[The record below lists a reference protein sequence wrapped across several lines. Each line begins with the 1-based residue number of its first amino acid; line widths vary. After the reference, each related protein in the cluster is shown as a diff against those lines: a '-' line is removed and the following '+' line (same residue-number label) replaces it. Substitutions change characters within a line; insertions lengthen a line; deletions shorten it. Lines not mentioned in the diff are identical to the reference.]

1 MGHYMNRRIF
11 LHSAAAIMGSAMAPT
26 AFANQISGLEVDK
39 ELHLYNIHTGE
50 FVKTTFHNEGQY
62 NQQGLDKLDH
72 LLRDHRSGESTLISR
87 TLLDDIHTLQQLFKP
102 NQAIEIISGYRSP
115 KTNEKLR
122 AMGHGV
128 AKRSLHMQGKAIDIR
143 IPGINLKQVQKAALA
158 LRSGGVGYYPKS
170 GFIHLDVGRVRQ
182 WGS

>member
-1 MGHYMNRRIF
+1 MNRRIF
-11 LHSAAAIMGSAMAPT
+11 LRSAAALTGTAIAPA
-26 AFANQISGLEVDK
+26 AFANNPLASNIDK

-50 FVKTTFHNEGQY
+50 FVKTTFKQAGQY
-62 NQQGLDKLDH
+62 DQDSLDQLDN

-87 TLLDDIHTLQQLFKP
+87 TLLNDIYSLQEMFKP

-128 AKRSLHMQGKAIDIR
+128 AKRSLHMQGKAVDIR
-143 IPGINLKQVQKAALA
+143 IPGINLRQVRKAALS
-158 LRSGGVGYYPKS
+158 LKSGGVGYYPKS

-182 WGS
+182 WGT

>member
-1 MGHYMNRRIF
+1 MNRRIF
-11 LHSAAAIMGSAMAPT
+11 LSSAAAIAGSSIAPMT
-26 AFANQISGLEVDK
+26 LANLSPTTDIEK

-50 FVKTTFHNEGQY
+50 FVKTTFQQSGRY
-62 NQQGLDKLDH
+62 DQQGLDQLDH

-143 IPGINLKQVQKAALA
+143 IPGVNLRQVRKAALA
-158 LRSGGVGYYPKS
+158 LKSGGVGYYPKS

>member
-1 MGHYMNRRIF
+1 MNRRIF
-11 LHSAAAIMGSAMAPT
+11 LRSAAAITGSSIVPTVLAKRAPV
-26 AFANQISGLEVDK
+26 LEVDK

-50 FVKTTFHNEGQY
+50 FVKTTFQQAGQY
-62 NQQGLDKLDH
+62 DQQGLDQLDH

-87 TLLDDIHTLQQLFKP
+87 TLLDDIYTLQQLFKP

-143 IPGINLKQVQKAALA
+143 IPGINLRQVRQAALA
-158 LRSGGVGYYPKS
+158 LKSGGVGYYPKS

>member
-1 MGHYMNRRIF
+1 MNRRTF
-11 LHSAAAIMGSAMAPT
+11 LATGGALAASSIAPQ
-26 AFANQISGLEVDK
+26 AFALNSQLDATEK
-39 ELHLYNIHTGE
+39 HLHLYNIHTGE
-50 FVKTTFHNEGQY
+50 FVKTTFWQDGIYIPEAMDQ
-62 NQQGLDKLDH
+62 LDH
-72 LLRDHRSGESTLISR
+72 LLRDHRSGEATLMSR
-87 TLLDDIHTLQQLFKP
+87 TLLEDIHSLQTLFKP

-122 AMGHGV
+122 AQGRKV

-143 IPGINLKQVQKAALA
+143 IPGVNLRQVRHAALA
-158 LRSGGVGYYPKS
+158 MKSGGVGYYPKS

>member
-1 MGHYMNRRIF
+1 MNRRIF
-11 LHSAAAIMGSAMAPT
+11 LRSAATLAGSSVVPT
-26 AFANQISGLEVDK
+26 AFAKLAPAIDVEK

-50 FVKTTFHNEGQY
+50 FVKTTFQHAGHY
-62 NQQGLDKLDH
+62 DQQGLDQLDH

-143 IPGINLKQVQKAALA
+143 IPGVNLRQVRKAALA
-158 LRSGGVGYYPKS
+158 LKSGGVGYYPKS

>member
-1 MGHYMNRRIF
+1 MNRRIF
-11 LHSAAAIMGSAMAPT
+11 LRSAAAITGSVIVPS
-26 AFANQISGLEVDK
+26 AFANKTPELEIDK

-50 FVKTTFHNEGQY
+50 FVKTTFQHAGQY
-62 NQQGLDKLDH
+62 DQQGLDELDH

-87 TLLDDIHTLQQLFKP
+87 TLLEDIHTLQQLFKP

-122 AMGHGV
+122 AIGHGV

-143 IPGINLKQVQKAALA
+143 IPGINLRQVRKAALA
-158 LRSGGVGYYPKS
+158 LKSGGVGYYPKS

>member
-1 MGHYMNRRIF
+1 MNRRIF
-11 LHSAAAIMGSAMAPT
+11 LRSAAAITSSALVPS
-26 AFANQISGLEVDK
+26 AFASLTPAFDANK
-39 ELHLYNIHTGE
+39 KLHLYNIHTGE
-50 FVKTTFHNEGQY
+50 FVKTTFQQAGQY
-62 NQQGLDKLDH
+62 DQHGLDQLDH

-87 TLLDDIHTLQQLFKP
+87 TLLDDVHTLQQLFEP

-122 AMGHGV
+122 AMGHNV

-143 IPGINLKQVQKAALA
+143 IPGVSLKQVRKAALA
-158 LRSGGVGYYPKS
+158 LKSGGVGYYPKS

-182 WGS
+182 WGA

>member
-1 MGHYMNRRIF
+1 MNRRIF
-11 LHSAAAIMGSAMAPT
+11 LRSAAAFAGSTIAP
-26 AFANQISGLEVDK
+26 AALANSTPALKIDK

-50 FVKTTFHNEGQY
+50 FVKTTF
-62 NQQGLDKLDH
+62 QQAGEYDQQSLAELDH

-87 TLLDDIHTLQQLFKP
+87 TLLDDIHSLQQMFKP

-122 AMGHGV
+122 AMGHNV

-143 IPGINLKQVQKAALA
+143 IPGINLRQVRKAALA
-158 LRSGGVGYYPKS
+158 LKSGGVGYYPNS

>member
-1 MGHYMNRRIF
+1 MNRRIF
-11 LHSAAAIMGSAMAPT
+11 LRSAAAITGSSIVPT
-26 AFANQISGLEVDK
+26 AFANLTSATEVEK

-50 FVKTTFHNEGQY
+50 FVKTTFQQAGQY
-62 NQQGLDKLDH
+62 DQQGLDQLDH

-115 KTNEKLR
+115 KTNERLR

-143 IPGINLKQVQKAALA
+143 IPGINLRQVRKAALA
-158 LRSGGVGYYPKS
+158 LKSGGVGYYPKS

>member
-1 MGHYMNRRIF
+1 MNRRIF
-11 LHSAAAIMGSAMAPT
+11 LRSAAAITGSTIVPT
-26 AFANQISGLEVDK
+26 AFAKRAPALEIDK

-50 FVKTTFHNEGQY
+50 FVKTTFEHAGQY
-62 NQQGLDKLDH
+62 DQQGLEQLDH

-122 AMGHGV
+122 ELGHGV

-143 IPGINLKQVQKAALA
+143 IPGINLRQVRKAALA
-158 LRSGGVGYYPKS
+158 LKSGGVGYYPES

>member
-1 MGHYMNRRIF
+1 MNRRIF
-11 LHSAAAIMGSAMAPT
+11 LRSAAALAASSVVPTTMAKST
-26 AFANQISGLEVDK
+26 LDLIDNK

-50 FVKTTFHNEGQY
+50 FVKTTFK
-62 NQQGLDKLDH
+62 QQGQFNEDGLAQLDH

-87 TLLDDIHTLQQLFKP
+87 TLLEDIHSLQQMFKP

-115 KTNEKLR
+115 KTNAKLR
-122 AMGHGV
+122 AMGHNV

-143 IPGINLKQVQKAALA
+143 IPGASLRQVRKAALA
-158 LRSGGVGYYPKS
+158 LKSGGVGYYPKS

>member
-11 LHSAAAIMGSAMAPT
+11 LHSAAAITGSAIAPT
-26 AFANQISGLEVDK
+26 AFANKISGFEVDK

-50 FVKTTFHNEGQY
+50 FVKTTFYNEGQY
-62 NQQGLDKLDH
+62 NQQGLNQLDH

-87 TLLDDIHTLQQLFKP
+87 TLLDDIPTVQQLFKP

-143 IPGINLKQVQKAALA
+143 IPGINLRQVRKAALA
-158 LRSGGVGYYPKS
+158 LKSGGVGYYPKS

>member
-1 MGHYMNRRIF
+1 MNRRLF
-11 LHSAAAIMGSAMAPT
+11 LRSAATIAGSSIVPT
-26 AFANQISGLEVDK
+26 AYAKTSSAIPIDK

-50 FVKTTFHNEGQY
+50 FVKTTFQQAGHYDQQSL
-62 NQQGLDKLDH
+62 NQLDH

-87 TLLDDIHTLQQLFKP
+87 TLLDDIHTLQEMFQP

-122 AMGHGV
+122 ALGHNV
-128 AKRSLHMQGKAIDIR
+128 AKRSLHMQGKAVDIS
-143 IPGINLKQVQKAALA
+143 IPGVSLKEVRKSALA
-158 LRSGGVGYYPKS
+158 LKSGGVGYYPKS

>member
-1 MGHYMNRRIF
+1 MNRRIF
-11 LHSAAAIMGSAMAPT
+11 LRSAAAIAGSSMVPAAYAKAAP
-26 AFANQISGLEVDK
+26 AFNIDK

-50 FVKTTFHNEGQY
+50 FVKTTFQQAGQY
-62 NQQGLDKLDH
+62 DQQGLDQLDH

-87 TLLDDIHTLQQLFKP
+87 TLLDDIHSLQEMFQP

-143 IPGINLKQVQKAALA
+143 IPGVNLKQVRKAALA
-158 LRSGGVGYYPKS
+158 LKSGGVGYYPKS

>member
-1 MGHYMNRRIF
+1 MNRRIF
-11 LHSAAAIMGSAMAPT
+11 LRSAAAITGSAMAPT
-26 AFANQISGLEVDK
+26 AFAKLAPTIDVEK

-50 FVKTTFHNEGQY
+50 FVKTTFQQAGHY
-62 NQQGLDKLDH
+62 DQQGLDQLDH

-122 AMGHGV
+122 SMGHGV

-143 IPGINLKQVQKAALA
+143 IPGVNLRQVRKAALA
-158 LRSGGVGYYPKS
+158 LKSGGVGYYPKS

>member
-1 MGHYMNRRIF
+1 MNRRIF
-11 LHSAAAIMGSAMAPT
+11 LRSAAAVAGTAIAPA
-26 AFANQISGLEVDK
+26 AFATNSLSADIDK

-50 FVKTTFHNEGQY
+50 FVKTTFKQAGQY
-62 NQQGLDKLDH
+62 DQQGLDELDN

-87 TLLDDIHTLQQLFKP
+87 TLLDDVHTLQQMFKP

-115 KTNEKLR
+115 KTNERLR
-122 AMGHGV
+122 AMGHNV

-143 IPGINLKQVQKAALA
+143 IPGASLRQVRKAALA
-158 LRSGGVGYYPKS
+158 LKSGGVGYYPKS

-182 WGS
+182 WGT

>member
-1 MGHYMNRRIF
+1 MNRRIF
-11 LHSAAAIMGSAMAPT
+11 LRSAAAISGSAIVPT
-26 AFANQISGLEVDK
+26 AFAKRAPALEIDK

-50 FVKTTFHNEGQY
+50 FVKTTFEHAGQY
-62 NQQGLDKLDH
+62 DQQGLEQLDH

-122 AMGHGV
+122 EMGHGV

-143 IPGINLKQVQKAALA
+143 IPGINLRQVRKAALA
-158 LRSGGVGYYPKS
+158 LKSGGVGYYPKS

>member
-1 MGHYMNRRIF
+1 MNRRIF
-11 LHSAAAIMGSAMAPT
+11 LRSAATLASAAAVPS
-26 AFANQISGLEVDK
+26 AFATATPSELEK

-50 FVKTTFHNEGQY
+50 FIKTTFKQGGEY
-62 NQQGLDKLDH
+62 DDQGLAELDH

-87 TLLDDIHTLQQLFKP
+87 GLLDDIHTLQQMFKP

-122 AMGHGV
+122 AMGHNV
-128 AKRSLHMQGKAIDIR
+128 AKRSLHMQGKAVDIR
-143 IPGINLKQVQKAALA
+143 IPGTNLSQVRKAALE
-158 LRSGGVGYYPKS
+158 LKSGGVGYYPNS

>member
-1 MGHYMNRRIF
+1 MNRRIF
-11 LHSAAAIMGSAMAPT
+11 LRSAAALAGTAAVPS
-26 AFANQISGLEVDK
+26 AFAKSASLEIEK
-39 ELHLYNIHTGE
+39 KLHLYNIHTGE
-50 FVKTTFHNEGQY
+50 FVKTTFKQAGEYDH
-62 NQQGLDKLDH
+62 QGLAELDH

-87 TLLDDIHTLQQLFKP
+87 TLLDDIHTLQQMFKP

-122 AMGHGV
+122 AMGHNV

-143 IPGINLKQVQKAALA
+143 IPGTSLRQVRKAALA
-158 LRSGGVGYYPKS
+158 LKSGGVGYYPKS

>member
-1 MGHYMNRRIF
+1 MNRRIF
-11 LHSAAAIMGSAMAPT
+11 LRSAAAITGGVLAPS
-26 AFANQISGLEVDK
+26 AFANVSPAIDIEK

-50 FVKTTFHNEGQY
+50 FVKTTFQQAGQY
-62 NQQGLDKLDH
+62 DQQGLDQLDH

-122 AMGHGV
+122 ATGHGI

-143 IPGINLKQVQKAALA
+143 IPGVNLRQVRKAALA
-158 LRSGGVGYYPKS
+158 LKSGGVGYYPKS